1 MTDEQW
7 YTPKELYEMI
17 NNLSGELKSTT
28 EVIKKYNGLHERFD
42 KMDEKLDKQIG
53 RCDKV
58 QTEIETKKD
67 LASTVTKLWPLLMS
81 TILFILAIMNII

>member
-28 EVIKKYNGLHERFD
+28 EAVKKYNGLHERFD
-42 KMDEKLDKQIG
+42 KLGEKMDSQIN

-58 QTEIETKKD
+58 QTEI
-67 LASTVTKLWPLLMS
+67 
-81 TILFILAIMNII
+81 